1 MGKWDGTFFYT
12 WSNQPQR
19 QRLCLIG
26 AVGADSCPP
35 GSSFSS
41 YQMPKVSGVQRHQL
55 TFWQGSRTSDSA
67 AAHIA
72 PAAALPA
79 KVLLPRHE
87 TVIYN
92 VRRNS
97 RTKLTKQHLIKSN
110 KSVFSRKF
118 KLLET
123 VFSAACCSTA
133 WTKED
138 VRTEECL
145 TGLFSSGSH
154 PKCSGIWC

>member
-1 MGKWDGTFFYT
+1 MGFIYLVDQRKLAWDGMGSLYT
-12 WSNQPQR
+12 WWNRPQR

-26 AVGADSCPP
+26 AVGGGADSCPP

-55 TFWQGSRTSDSA
+55 TFWRGSRTSDSA
-67 AAHIA
+67 AAHIV

-92 VRRNS
+92 LRRNS

-110 KSVFSRKF
+110 K
-118 KLLET
+118 T
-123 VFSAACCSTA
+123 VFIVSSNCSRPSSPPRAARQPGQR
-133 WTKED
+133 
-138 VRTEECL
+138 RT
-145 TGLFSSGSH
+145 
-154 PKCSGIWC
+154 